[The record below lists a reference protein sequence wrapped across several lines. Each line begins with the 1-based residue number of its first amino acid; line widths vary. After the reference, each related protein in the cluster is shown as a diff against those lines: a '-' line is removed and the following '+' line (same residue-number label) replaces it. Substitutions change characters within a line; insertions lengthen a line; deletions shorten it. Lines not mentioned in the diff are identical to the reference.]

1 MYGGGAN
8 AWAGAAATA
17 GGGGAAHLVFGMN
30 GRGAGSGAV
39 GFWGR
44 PTSAVAHVP
53 THRSN
58 DNRFCARRSG
68 SARTSRKANAIAAT
82 AAALERWTRC
92 LVSSLM
98 AGTSFHGR
106 NTGGDSA
113 RFYSAADGVA

>member
-1 MYGGGAN
+1 MYGGGAK

-30 GRGAGSGAV
+30 GRGAGTGAV

-58 DNRFCARRSG
+58 DDRFCARRSG

-82 AAALERWTRC
+82 AATLKRWMRC
-92 LVSSLM
+92 VVSSFM
-98 AGTSFHGR
+98 PAPRFAGG
-106 NTGGDSA
+106 
-113 RFYSAADGVA
+113 